1 MIKGL
6 KICGISD
13 PETLNYILNHNHKPI
28 MIGFITNYE
37 KSKRFVEYEKLKDLI
52 NLDKKQVNFVSVL
65 VNPNDEILEKIKDL
79 NFDYYQLYDVSPERT
94 KEIKLKFQKKI
105 ITALTISNKDDV
117 IKYKDYTKISDV
129 ILFDSKGYDKSES
142 FDHSLLDDVPSELNK
157 MIAGNIQINDIPSF
171 KSKDFIIDLSGAL
184 EDKNGKKDIKK
195 LVLHQ
200 ARLANKAKLDA
211 IVCSAQEVKLV
222 KKVFKKEIIT
232 PGIRFNS
239 KSNDQKRVLTP
250 KQAYKNGS
258 DWLVMGRPITKG
270 NIKKNIQ
277 NLIDHLSQ

>member
-13 PETLNYILNHNHKPI
+13 PETLNYILNHIHKPI
-28 MIGFITNYE
+28 MIGFITNYK

-94 KEIKLKFQKKI
+94 KEIKLKFQTKI
-105 ITALTISNKDDV
+105 ITALTISNKYDV

-157 MIAGNIQINDIPSF
+157 MIAGNIQIDDIPNL
-171 KSKDFIIDLSGAL
+171 KNKDFIIDLSGAL
-184 EDKNGKKDIKK
+184 EDQNGKKDINKIDK
-195 LVLHQ
+195 LLN
-200 ARLANKAKLDA
+200 L
-211 IVCSAQEVKLV
+211 
-222 KKVFKKEIIT
+222 FKKI
-232 PGIRFNS
+232 
-239 KSNDQKRVLTP
+239 
-250 KQAYKNGS
+250 
-258 DWLVMGRPITKG
+258 
-270 NIKKNIQ
+270 
-277 NLIDHLSQ
+277 